1 MPVMPKRT
9 KYRKMQK
16 GRNRG
21 RATRGNTVNEGE
33 YGIQAIGSGLITS
46 NQIEAARIAMTRYI
60 KRGGKVWIKIFPN
73 KPISK
78 KPAETRMGKGK
89 GSVEYWVA
97 VVKPGRVLFE
107 IAGVSEEI
115 AKEALRLA
123 MHKLPIR
130 TKFVVR
136 EGDLSEIQAKYA
148 KYVPVV
154 EAPVSEAA
162 ATEETVEE
170 AEKEERVEET
180 VEVEN
185 KESDTTETEQGG
197 GNDEDK

>member
-21 RATRGNTVNEGE
+21 KATRGNTVNEGE
-33 YGIQAIGSGLITS
+33 YGIQALESGLITA

-89 GSVEYWVA
+89 GAVEYWVA
-97 VVKPGRVLFE
+97 PVKTGRVLFE
-107 IAGVSEEI
+107 IAGVSEET

-123 MHKLPIR
+123 MHKLPIKA
-130 TKFVVR
+130 KFLVR
-136 EGDLSEIQAKYA
+136 EGDLSEIEEKYA
-148 KYVPVV
+148 NYVPVV
-154 EAPVSEAA
+154 EAPEEPTV
-162 ATEETVEE
+162 TEVPED
-170 AEKEERVEET
+170 A
-180 VEVEN
+180 
-185 KESDTTETEQGG
+185 SETEQGG
-197 GNDEDK
+197 GSDEDK